1 MTLQGL
7 PNCGLRVTLTAH
19 DGFQGQHYQ
28 GNKFL
33 TNLRLIYMAFKADLK
48 ARMQCHQ
55 LSEYYRCKKCCD
67 RCGAVQPMDSQH
79 YLMTYKNMAI
89 NAPFAATCKD
99 HDEYIRTATRLSPWC
114 AVEGFQFET
123 IAFDTMHLIY
133 LGIAK
138 NHVPSCFKL
147 LKLWGYHYE
156 PGETDDQFLKRLS
169 IEMKQDCKE
178 RKSLAKTIFLC
189 LPKSTRKLFV

>member
-67 RCGAVQPMDSQH
+67 RCGAIQPMDSQH

-169 IEMKQDCKE
+169 WDPALRLLTFE
-178 RKSLAKTIFLC
+178 SWFGG
-189 LPKSTRKLFV
+189 